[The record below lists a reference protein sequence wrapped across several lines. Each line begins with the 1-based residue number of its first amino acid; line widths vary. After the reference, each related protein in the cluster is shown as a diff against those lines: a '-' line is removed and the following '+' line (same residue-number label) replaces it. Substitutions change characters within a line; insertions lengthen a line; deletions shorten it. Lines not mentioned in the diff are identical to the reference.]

1 MAMAWKRALAQAA
14 HRGGLLPAAGA
25 LFGGRRLTVL
35 AYHRVVEHDDP
46 GFDTYCRNVS
56 ATPGEFARQMDYAAE
71 HFHPVSLDQVEAS
84 VDGGPRLPVRPLLVT
99 FDDGYRDNL
108 AAALPI
114 LRERGIPMAV
124 FLATGFIGSGRA
136 FPWDLAAWC
145 FHHTRLTGASLPV
158 TGDRSW
164 AAPADREKV
173 LADWLE
179 TLKRRPEAERAEAM
193 DALPECLGVSPPAGA
208 FSDLCLSWAEVRRMA
223 AEGVAFGAH
232 TEGHPILTRVSA
244 DRARQEVAGSKHRIE
259 DELGSPVSAF
269 AYPNGGRADVDR
281 AAVRLLD
288 ETGFRLG
295 FTLFPGPERAGAVR
309 QSRLTL
315 RRVYIHHGDYPA
327 RFAAKLHGVPRLLRV
342 AR

>member
-14 HRGGLLPAAGA
+14 HRGGLLPVAGA

-35 AYHRVVEHDDP
+35 AYHRVVEHEDP

-56 ATPGEFARQMDYAAE
+56 ATPDEFARQMDYAAE
-71 HFHPVSLDQVEAS
+71 RFQAVSLEQVVAFL
-84 VDGGPRLPVRPLLVT
+84 DGGPRLPRRPLLVT

-108 AAALPI
+108 TAALPI
-114 LRERGIPMAV
+114 MRERGIPMAV
-124 FLATGFIGSGRA
+124 FLATDFIGSGRA

-145 FHHTRLTGASLPV
+145 FQHSRRAEALLPV
-158 TGDRSW
+158 IGHRSW
-164 AAPADREKV
+164 ATPKEREGA

-193 DALPECLGVSPPAGA
+193 EALPERLGAIPPPGA
-208 FSDLCLSWAEVRRMA
+208 FSDLCLSWDEVRRMA
-223 AEGVAFGAH
+223 GEGVAFGAH
-232 TEGHPILTRVSA
+232 TERHPILTRVTP
-244 DRARQEVAGSKHRIE
+244 DRARQEVSGSKHRIE
-259 DELGSPVSAF
+259 DEVGVSVTSF
-269 AYPNGGRADVDR
+269 AYPNGGRADVDE
-281 AAVRLLD
+281 ASIRLLAD
-288 ETGFRLG
+288 AGFRMG
-295 FTLFPGPERAGAVR
+295 FTLIPGPERAGAILD
-309 QSRLTL
+309 SRLAL